1 MPAGLGAFLLFVNNL
16 QPRVEGTSAVFV
28 PAIGL
33 AGAGTEKVQAVGG
46 LNLLVG
52 VAGAAAERFTSSGA
66 AELTPA
72 RVAGTGLVADIQ
84 PAFGT
89 GAVEL
94 SVELVVTGY
103 GYVQNP
109 YVAPAHQWA
118 QQMERAAY
126 TRWSAGG
133 TTGGTVVWTT
143 GSPVTK
149 PSDPWVRRAASLLSI
164 LVPGSKVAPKE

>member
-1 MPAGLGAFLLFVNNL
+1 MPAGLGAFLLFANNL
-16 QPRVEGTSAVFV
+16 QPRVEGTAAVFV

-33 AGAGTEKVQAVGG
+33 AGAGTEKMQAVGG

-52 VAGAAAERFTSSGA
+52 VSGAAAERFTSSGA
-66 AELTPA
+66 VELTPA
-72 RVAGTGLVADIQ
+72 RVDGAGLESDIQ

-94 SVELVVTGY
+94 GVEVVTGY

-126 TRWSAGG
+126 MRWSAGG
-133 TTGGTVVWTT
+133 TTGGTVVWAT

-149 PSDPWVRRAASLLSI
+149 PSDPWVQRAASLLSI